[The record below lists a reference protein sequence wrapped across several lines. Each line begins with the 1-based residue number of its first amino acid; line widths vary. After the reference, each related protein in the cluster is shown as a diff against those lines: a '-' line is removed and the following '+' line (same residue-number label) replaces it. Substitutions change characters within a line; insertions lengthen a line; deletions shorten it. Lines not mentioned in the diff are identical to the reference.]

1 MLGQYNRSL
10 STSIVR
16 FEQIRLRVQTSY
28 FQSKLLTAS
37 SSIRLQTTF
46 PAQSTLEGT
55 LFTACPLTNLIAISV
70 PTSASNPPTHHIIPI
85 SSIQSFTLL
94 PASPGSNGF
103 SSALGNTSQ
112 LNTLPTASLLARA
125 DAAVARL
132 KEAASRKNRS
142 VGREAQELFDGL
154 GRTLPTRWD
163 GTSIV
168 VMDEVLIS
176 APYRGED
183 CKAKAG
189 VQAHTLNRVRK
200 VVSLSSLHLAEHSWK
215 GVATDADV
223 PQ

>member
-1 MLGQYNRSL
+1 MTDTKRPNLGKASVATPNIGPSGMVSL
-10 STSIVR
+10 ENALSGAIGAR
-16 FEQIRLRVQTSY
+16 
-28 FQSKLLTAS
+28 
-37 SSIRLQTTF
+37 IRLQTTL
-46 PAQSTLEGT
+46 PAQPTLEGI

-70 PTSASNPPTHHIIPI
+70 STTASNPPTHHIIPV

-94 PASPGSNGF
+94 PTSPGSNGF

-132 KEAASRKNRS
+132 KEAASRKNKS

-200 VVSLSSLHLAEHSWK
+200 VVSLSSLHPGEHGWK
-215 GVATDADV
+215 RAATDPDV